1 MSYNLAS
8 NAPESAFRSTSIG
21 AGAPC
26 GNHHAGWQLATLA
39 HRPRSLPSNCA
50 SQRGVALVV
59 ALILLLVITLVGL
72 AAVRGTIMQQ
82 KMGSNMLDRQVAFQ
96 NAEAA
101 MRAATATIGTTPAN
115 IARNCQAASAVC
127 LANPFTDTGLPAGS
141 IHDVDTG
148 QYTKG
153 ALAAS
158 QPQFVIEN
166 MGSFANPDTN
176 TGYGQSAN
184 SKQYGTAAAPPTS
197 IYYRVTVRSGD
208 PAVVGNRAVVTL
220 QAMIKQG

>member
-1 MSYNLAS
+1 M
-8 NAPESAFRSTSIG
+8 
-21 AGAPC
+21 
-26 GNHHAGWQLATLA
+26 
-39 HRPRSLPSNCA
+39 
-50 SQRGVALVV
+50 ALVV

-82 KMGSNMLDRQVAFQ
+82 KMAANMLDRQVAFQ

-101 MRAATATIGTTPAN
+101 LRAAAATIATTPSN
-115 IARNCQAASAVC
+115 IARNCQPASAIC
-127 LANPFTDTGLPAGS
+127 LANPFNDKAVSAGD
-141 IHDVDTG
+141 IHTITTSE
-148 QYTKG
+148 YTKG

-184 SKQYGTAAAPPTS
+184 SKQYGSAAAPLS
-197 IYYRVTVRSGD
+197 AIYYRITVRSGD
-208 PAVVGNRAVVTL
+208 PALVGDRAVVTL

>member
-1 MSYNLAS
+1 MSHKLAS
-8 NAPESAFRSTSIG
+8 NPPKPAFRSASII
-21 AGAPC
+21 AGAAC
-26 GNHHAGWQLATLA
+26 GNHHSGLQLAT
-39 HRPRSLPSNCA
+39 RPHGLPSHRAN
-50 SQRGVALVV
+50 QRGVALVV

-82 KMGSNMLDRQVAFQ
+82 KMAANMLDRQVAFQ

-101 MRAATATIGTTPAN
+101 MRAAAVTIATSPAN
-115 IARNCQAASAVC
+115 IARNCQTASAVC
-127 LANPFTDTGLPAGS
+127 LANPFDDKGLPAGS
-141 IHDVDTG
+141 IHTITAS

-184 SKQYGTAAAPPTS
+184 SKQYGSGAAPLS
-197 IYYRVTVRSGD
+197 AIYYRVTVRSGD
-208 PAVVGNRAVVTL
+208 PATVGDRAVVTL

>member
-1 MSYNLAS
+1 MSADFTPNSPKFACHITS
-8 NAPESAFRSTSIG
+8 NH
-21 AGAPC
+21 AGAAC
-26 GNHHAGWQLATLA
+26 RNRHAGRRPATVV
-39 HRPRSLPSNCA
+39 RNPRGQRSNRA

-72 AAVRGTIMQQ
+72 AAVRGTILQQ
-82 KMGSNMLDRQVAFQ
+82 KMASNMLDRQVAFQ

-101 MRAATATIGTTPAN
+101 MRVAATTIGTAPAN

-127 LANPFTDTGLPAGS
+127 LANPFEDTGLPGGS
-141 IHDVDTG
+141 IHTVTTS
-148 QYTKG
+148 QYSKG
-153 ALAAS
+153 ALAMS

-184 SKQYGTAAAPPTS
+184 SKQYGSSAAPPSS

-208 PAVVGNRAVVTL
+208 PALVGDRAVVTL